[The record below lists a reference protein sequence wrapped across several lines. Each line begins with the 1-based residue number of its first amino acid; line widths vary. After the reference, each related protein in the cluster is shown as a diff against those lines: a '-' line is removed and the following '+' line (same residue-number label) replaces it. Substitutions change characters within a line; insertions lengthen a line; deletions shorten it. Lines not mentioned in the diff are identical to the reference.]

1 MVRPVARYRPGA
13 RRSGSQ
19 LEPVYFRT
27 QLFTGSDSAR
37 SVQVY
42 TGSQELIADFLL
54 SEQLPA
60 PVASE
65 SDPGFVQAGI
75 DYVFWL
81 FPSPGINKIIL
92 GTQWFGTLTNRTLR
106 LFEHVVD
113 DTLYCCFLRT
123 STYAATYVVSYALEI
138 EGQPTAFNQ
147 VTASN
152 IASSANYEIVTLGIN
167 LRSGAVTTGSSTLYT
182 SGLNDITVR
191 SAGTLSA
198 YTRSGNYTGLK
209 EAIAASLPSSHPFK
223 DCGINAWSYLSNL
236 HDGGLGAYSYTTPSP
251 TDNPILITNGVLT
264 GRNVA
269 GPDFFNRDQQ
279 PIAARAKLD
288 GMAGVNLASRQ
299 RVLRNGSVHE
309 LSSLSPAWLSCQGY
323 SLLGAAVPDS
333 FADYSPSNVAELVD
347 LLDVSGLSQED
358 QDGITEAAT
367 SPEPPLTILAP
378 ETATG
383 FETSEP
389 TYFVS
394 NNYRP
399 SVAGSDLI
407 RFYST
412 HYLIPD

>member
-1 MVRPVARYRPGA
+1 
-13 RRSGSQ
+13 
-19 LEPVYFRT
+19 
-27 QLFTGSDSAR
+27 LFTGSDSAR

-42 TGSQELIADFLL
+42 TGSQEQIADFLI

-81 FPSPGINKIIL
+81 FPSPDINKIIL
-92 GTQWFGTLTNRTLR
+92 GTQWIGTLTNRTLR
-106 LFEHVVD
+106 VFEHVVD

-138 EGQPTAFNQ
+138 EGQALVLNQ

-152 IASSANYEIVTLGIN
+152 ITSSANYEIVTLGVN
-167 LRSGAVTTGSSTLYT
+167 LRSGAITAGSSTLYT
-182 SGLNDITVR
+182 SGLSGITVR
-191 SAGTLSA
+191 SGGVIST
-198 YTRSGNYTGLK
+198 YTRSGVYTGMK

-223 DCGINAWSYLSNL
+223 NCGISAWSYLSNL
-236 HDGGLGAYSYTTPSP
+236 HAGSLGAYSYTTPSL
-251 TDNPILITNGVLT
+251 TDNPTLTTSGVLD
-264 GRNVA
+264 GQNVA
-269 GPDFFNRDQQ
+269 APDFFNRNRQSF
-279 PIAARAKLD
+279 AARARLD

-309 LSSLSPAWLSCQGY
+309 LSSLTPAWLSCQGY
-323 SLLGAAVPDS
+323 SLLGASVPDS

-358 QDGITEAAT
+358 QDGITAAAT
-367 SPEPPLTILAP
+367 PPEPPLNILAP
-378 ETATG
+378 ETVTG
-383 FETSEP
+383 FETSDP

-394 NNYRP
+394 NNRP
-399 SVAGSDLI
+399 LVAGSNLI
-407 RFYST
+407 HFYST